1 MTNFRS
7 RLAPFVAGAAL
18 LAGCAHAQAP
28 VRPVNPAPVPENRPQ
43 TEAERKAF
51 APDDKSPVAIVNA
64 FNQMAFF
71 DRRPIEAFKRYLAD
85 DFIERSPD
93 FARDGHGSDKQGL
106 IAFFE
111 TRGWKEGEALKDT
124 IYQVIGDGERVVVYH
139 KVTMNDQD
147 RGTAFVDIFRVRDG
161 LIVEHWA
168 ISQPIPANTTAR
180 HSMF

>member
-1 MTNFRS
+1 MFNLRS
-7 RLAPFVAGAAL
+7 TTAAYLIPCALLMANANAQTPAGAQTGSA
-18 LAGCAHAQAP
+18 
-28 VRPVNPAPVPENRPQ
+28 VPENQPQ

-51 APDDKSPVAIVNA
+51 APDDKSPLAIVNA
-64 FNQMAFF
+64 FNQLAFF

-93 FARDGHGSDKQGL
+93 FARDGHGSDKAGL

-124 IYQVIGDGERVVVYH
+124 IYQVIGDGERVAVFH

-168 ISQPIPANTTAR
+168 ISQPIPANTTPR